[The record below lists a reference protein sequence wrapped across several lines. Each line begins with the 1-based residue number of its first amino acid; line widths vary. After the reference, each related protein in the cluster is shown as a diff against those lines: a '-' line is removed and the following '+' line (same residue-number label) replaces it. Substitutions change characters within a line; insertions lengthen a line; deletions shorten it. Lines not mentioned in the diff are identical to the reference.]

1 MPGST
6 DCPVEQKTK
15 EEVEKRR
22 GSDRYV
28 EGTQERCQRSA
39 PGQCG
44 QGDECGLIVTQD
56 MC

>member
-28 EGTQERCQRSA
+28 RGTRERCQWSA